1 MRLAT
6 YNVENLF
13 VRARALDPADPAK
26 GQPAL
31 SAYEEFNRVAA
42 QPVYSEEDKATMLAA
57 LETLRVFVRTRAGRR
72 PNPDLFGDAFAVLRE
87 NRGDFLAAPADAEPR
102 IVAAGRSSWNGWVDL
117 IVDPVDEIA
126 TRMTARVVADV
137 AADVLC
143 VVEAES
149 RPSLVRFNEELL
161 GGRYAHAMLVDG
173 NDPRGIDVGL
183 FCVTGIEIDWVRSHV
198 DVPDPATGRR
208 LFSRDCP
215 VYRLL
220 LPSGAE
226 LYVLL
231 NHLKSQS
238 FTSGDPDPLRTR
250 QAGEVRAIYDRLRAA
265 GAEHVAVVGDFN
277 KRPDHASLRPL
288 LGPGSPLVDA
298 YALPAFSGLY
308 DPLDRDRERPGSFQ
322 SCTIGN
328 RLDYI
333 LLSPELAARVTGG
346 GVFRRGLWGTPSNV
360 KRPRL
365 WDAYP
370 EITGARHAAS
380 DHGAVWVEADL

>member
-13 VRARALDPADPAK
+13 ARARALDPADPAR

-31 SAYEEFNRVAA
+31 SAYEEFNRIAA
-42 QPVYSEEDKATMLAA
+42 RPVYSDEDKAAMLAA
-57 LETLRVFVRTRAGRR
+57 LETLRVFVRTRGGRR

-102 IVAAGRSSWNGWVDL
+102 IVATGRASWNGWVDL

-149 RPSLVRFNEELL
+149 RPSLVKFNDELL
-161 GGRYAHAMLVDG
+161 DRRRPRHARRRQR
-173 NDPRGIDVGL
+173 PRGTTSASSASTASRS
-183 FCVTGIEIDWVRSHV
+183 TGSAATSTCPTLCRRQPLVQPRLPG
-198 DVPDPATGRR
+198 VPAAPADRCR
-208 LFSRDCP
+208 AYM
-215 VYRLL
+215 V
-220 LPSGAE
+220 
-226 LYVLL
+226 L

-250 QAGEVRAIYDRLRAA
+250 QATEVRAIYDRLRAA
-265 GAEHVAVVGDFN
+265 GAEFIAVVGDFN

-288 LGPGSPLVDA
+288 LGPDSPLVDA
-298 YALPAFSGLY
+298 YSLAAFTGLF
-308 DPLDRDRERPGSFQ
+308 DPLDHDRERPGSFQ

-328 RLDYI
+328 RLDYL
-333 LLSPELAARVTGG
+333 LLSPELAGRVTAAWC
-346 GVFRRGLWGTPSNV
+346 FRRGSGAAV
-360 KRPRL
+360 QRERPRL

-370 EITGARHAAS
+370 EITSARHAAS
-380 DHGAVWVEADL
+380 DHGGVWVEG

>member
-13 VRARALDPADPAK
+13 ARARALDPADPAK

-31 SAYEEFNRVAA
+31 AAYEAFNRVAA
-42 QPVYSEEDKATMLAA
+42 HPVYSDEDRATMLAA
-57 LETLRVFVRTRAGRR
+57 LETLRVIVPTRAGRR

-102 IVAAGRSSWNGWVDL
+102 IVAAGRSSWTGWVDL
-117 IVDPVDEIA
+117 IVDPVDETA

-183 FCVTGIEIDWVRSHV
+183 YCVAGVEIDWVRSHV
-198 DVPDPATGRR
+198 DVPDPVTGRR

-220 LPSGAE
+220 LPSGAQ

-250 QAGEVRAIYDRLRAA
+250 QAGGVRAIYDRLRAA

-288 LGPGSPLVDA
+288 LGPDSPLVDA
-298 YALPAFSGLY
+298 YTLPAFSGLY

-333 LLSPELAARVTGG
+333 LLSPELAERVTDG

-360 KRPRL
+360 RRPKL

-380 DHGAVWVEADL
+380 DHGAVWVEVDL

>member
-13 VRARALDPADPAK
+13 ARARALDPADPAK

-31 SAYEEFNRVAA
+31 SAYETFNRIAA
-42 QPVYSEEDKATMLAA
+42 HPVYSDEDKAAMLDA

-72 PNPDLFGDAFAVLRE
+72 ANPDLFGDAFAVLRE
-87 NRGDFLAAPADAEPR
+87 NRGDFLAAPADAEPHV
-102 IVAAGRSSWNGWVDL
+102 VATGRSSWNGWVDL
-117 IVDPVDEIA
+117 IVDPVDEVA

-149 RPSLVRFNEELL
+149 RPSLVKFNDELL
-161 GGRYAHAMLVDG
+161 GGRYGHAMLVDG

-183 FCVTGIEIDWVRSHV
+183 FCVDGIEIDWVRSHV
-198 DVPDPATGRR
+198 DVPDPGSDRR

-220 LPSGAE
+220 LPSGE
-226 LYVLL
+226 VLYLLL

-250 QAGEVRAIYDRLRAA
+250 QATEVRAIYDRLRAG
-265 GAEHVAVVGDFN
+265 GASFVAVVGDFN
-277 KRPDHASLRPL
+277 KRPDHPSLRPL
-288 LGPGSPLVDA
+288 LGPESPFVDA
-298 YALPAFSGLY
+298 YSLPAFSQLY
-308 DPLDRDRERPGSFQ
+308 DPLDRDHERPGSFQ

-370 EITGARHAAS
+370 EITSARHAAS
-380 DHGAVWVEADL
+380 DHGAVWVEVDL